1 MKPSEKQ
8 TGVAAPVDRIDRDG
22 EDVAEVRPIDW
33 GSIEASINLARKS
46 AIESAVSGQ
55 VPVN

>member
-8 TGVAAPVDRIDRDG
+8 TGAAAPVDRIVRG
-22 EDVAEVRPIDW
+22 EDAAEVRPIDW
-33 GSIEASINLARKS
+33 GSIEASINLARRS

>member
-1 MKPSEKQ
+1 MKPSEEEA
-8 TGVAAPVDRIDRDG
+8 GVAAPVDRIVRG

>member
-1 MKPSEKQ
+1 MKQDKEE
-8 TGVAAPVDRIDRDG
+8 TGVAAPVDRIVRG